1 MQTASFCV
9 PKTYDQP
16 HGKPCRLVDVD
27 GAGFGTSD
35 LSSVPVISRKTHA
48 CIALRE
54 TFRKGGKPDCPTS
67 P

>member
-1 MQTASFCV
+1 M
-9 PKTYDQP
+9 
-16 HGKPCRLVDVD
+16 DVD